1 LPKTQA
7 HKASEAQNRK
17 NRYPPVKP
25 ERSLHTTSFIYAQF
39 PTLGTYTPLS
49 GFKASTMV
57 FKFIVIILFIAN
69 IVALGVALRALLTNQ
84 TDSSGKTVKYLTV
97 RVLLA
102 VALLAFVGVGLLTG
116 QLGASAPW
124 LSY

>member
-1 LPKTQA
+1 
-7 HKASEAQNRK
+7 
-17 NRYPPVKP
+17 
-25 ERSLHTTSFIYAQF
+25 
-39 PTLGTYTPLS
+39 
-49 GFKASTMV
+49 MV

-69 IVALGVALRALLTNQ
+69 IVALGAALRALLTNQ

>member
-1 LPKTQA
+1 
-7 HKASEAQNRK
+7 
-17 NRYPPVKP
+17 
-25 ERSLHTTSFIYAQF
+25 
-39 PTLGTYTPLS
+39 
-49 GFKASTMV
+49 MV
-57 FKFIVIILFIAN
+57 FKIIVIILFIAN
-69 IVALGVALRALLTNQ
+69 IVALGAALRALLKDQ
-84 TDSSGKTVKYLTV
+84 TDSSGKTAKYLTV

>member
-1 LPKTQA
+1 
-7 HKASEAQNRK
+7 
-17 NRYPPVKP
+17 
-25 ERSLHTTSFIYAQF
+25 
-39 PTLGTYTPLS
+39 
-49 GFKASTMV
+49 MV
-57 FKFIVIILFIAN
+57 FKIIVIILFIAN
-69 IVALGVALRALLTNQ
+69 IVALGVALRALLTDQ
-84 TDSSGKTVKYLTV
+84 TDSSGKTAKYLTV

>member
-1 LPKTQA
+1 
-7 HKASEAQNRK
+7 
-17 NRYPPVKP
+17 
-25 ERSLHTTSFIYAQF
+25 
-39 PTLGTYTPLS
+39 
-49 GFKASTMV
+49 MV

-69 IVALGVALRALLTNQ
+69 IVALGVALRALLTDQ

>member
-1 LPKTQA
+1 
-7 HKASEAQNRK
+7 
-17 NRYPPVKP
+17 
-25 ERSLHTTSFIYAQF
+25 
-39 PTLGTYTPLS
+39 
-49 GFKASTMV
+49 MV

-69 IVALGVALRALLTNQ
+69 IVALGVALRALLTDQ
-84 TDSSGKTVKYLTV
+84 TDSSGKTAKYLTV

>member
-1 LPKTQA
+1 
-7 HKASEAQNRK
+7 
-17 NRYPPVKP
+17 
-25 ERSLHTTSFIYAQF
+25 
-39 PTLGTYTPLS
+39 
-49 GFKASTMV
+49 MV

-69 IVALGVALRALLTNQ
+69 IVALGAALRALLTDQ

-102 VALLAFVGVGLLTG
+102 VALLAVVAVGLITG